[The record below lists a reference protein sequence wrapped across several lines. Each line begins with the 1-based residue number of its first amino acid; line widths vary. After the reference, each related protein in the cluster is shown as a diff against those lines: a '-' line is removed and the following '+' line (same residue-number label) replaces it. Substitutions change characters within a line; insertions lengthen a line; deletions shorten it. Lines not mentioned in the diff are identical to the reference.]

1 MIKYPSN
8 INLILLSNKLIRQ
21 FILIGRNI
29 DSQRYFYHNHSIEDN
44 TINGD
49 IRESELGN
57 SIVTSTVYLLVK
69 HGLPFS
75 ESIKKQSN
83 G

>member
-29 DSQRYFYHNHSIEDN
+29 DSQRYFYYNHSFEDN
-44 TINGD
+44 IINDD
-49 IRESELGN
+49 IRELELGN
-57 SIVTSTVYLLVK
+57 SIVTSTVYLLRK
-69 HGLPFS
+69 HSLPFS